1 MNRIRF
7 RFVTIRSMVEAPA
20 KIKQIFT
27 SSDGWNEMPPREIQF
42 FAPNFSVPKTKL
54 NSSSATPAAAAI

>member
-42 FAPNFSVPKTKL
+42 FLTAGG
-54 NSSSATPAAAAI
+54 